1 MSTDTRISE
10 LEAQVAS
17 LKTQLEEQ
25 QQQQQMLAALVLPPE
40 LLRASSKGMTAMVEK
55 LLAAGAKPETR
66 DEVKGVRHTQGHGCL
81 RPANTLEILAGE

>member
-17 LKTQLEEQ
+17 LKTQLEE
-25 QQQQQMLAALVLPPE
+25 QQQMLAALVLPPE

-81 RPANTLEILAGE
+81 RPANTREILAGE

>member
-25 QQQQQMLAALVLPPE
+25 QQMLATFVLPPE
-40 LLRASSKGMTAMVEK
+40 LLRASSKGTTAMVEK

>member
-25 QQQQQMLAALVLPPE
+25 QQMLATFVLPPE
-40 LLRASSKGMTAMVEK
+40 LLRASSKGMTAM
-55 LLAAGAKPETR
+55 
-66 DEVKGVRHTQGHGCL
+66 C
-81 RPANTLEILAGE
+81 